1 MRKAAALLLLLAAGG
16 CAGSASSSQKA
27 KIAARDDLSAIQAIQ
42 RLAHNGKS
50 GAPVSVVFISGTIT
64 NTGTAA
70 LHCNANAF
78 LLVDPN
84 GNAIAPAAQWCDSP
98 SIAPQQSAFF
108 NATFQPG
115 GSTDNLQLRYVHPDG
130 SYEVHDLI
138 LPPA

>member
-1 MRKAAALLLLLAAGG
+1 MRKAAALVLLLAASG
-16 CAGSASSSQKA
+16 CAGSSATQKA
-27 KIAARDDLSAIQAIQ
+27 KIATRDDLSAIQAVQ
-42 RLAHNGKS
+42 RTAHNGKS
-50 GAPVSVVFISGTIT
+50 GAPVDVVFISGTIT

-78 LLVDPN
+78 LLVDPS
-84 GNAIAPAAQWCDSP
+84 GNAIAPATQWCDAP

-115 GSTDNLQLRYVHPDG
+115 GSTENLQLRYVHPDG
-130 SYEVHDLI
+130 TYEVHDLI